1 MKACYVCKKTKPLSE
16 FSKNCKEKDGKKF
29 ECKSCVA
36 DWVKTPSA
44 KVSRLYSA
52 CVRRA
57 KLSKSEVTITREWLL
72 ERINK
77 GVCELTGLVFNFDGR
92 GQYSRQPYAPSI
104 DRIDPQNKNYT
115 PENCRVVLWAVNCS
129 MAEYG
134 DEIMIPIFEKIVEY
148 AKQNKLTSV
157 PTQHTG
163 EGQDNTQ
170 LGTVHGAGPRE
181 DCDGAHH
188 HTGESEGQDASD
200 STEAGCRIC
209 MGTGV
214 QKMATLATFYGNEN
228 NGDTL
233 CSAEEFAKRIR
244 CLCYQ
249 P

>member
-1 MKACYVCKKTKPLSE
+1 MKLCYLCKKTKPISD
-16 FSKNCKEKDGKKF
+16 FSKNCTQKGGLRY
-29 ECKSCVA
+29 ECKSCMA
-36 DWVKTPSA
+36 EWVKSPVG
-44 KVSRLYSA
+44 KVSRLYSS

-57 KLSKSEVTITREWLL
+57 KLSKSEVTITKDWIR
-72 ERINK
+72 ERIEK
-77 GVCELTGLVFNFDGR
+77 GVCELTGMSFNFEGK
-92 GQYSRQPYAPSI
+92 GEYSRQPYAPSI
-104 DRIDPQNKNYT
+104 DRIDPKNKNYT

-134 DEIMIPIFEKIVEY
+134 DNIMIPIFQKIVEY
-148 AKQNKLTSV
+148 AKQKESTSV

-163 EGQDNTQ
+163 QSQDNTQ
-170 LGTVHGAGPRE
+170 LGIVYGAGTWE

-188 HTGESEGQDASD
+188 HRGEPEGQDFSD